1 MSFLRETQPFVTTL
15 VAGAAGAALAALAG
29 IPAGALIG
37 STLAVVAVSAL
48 KFRVGLPNSLRDLAF
63 ATIGVSLGS
72 GVDERLIGQIGTWG
86 ISLAVLML
94 SLIATLL
101 VGRLILAQFFGMDKQ
116 TATLASSPGTMSNAI
131 AIAVEGHGDA
141 TAVMFLQ
148 LTRLLVLVIA
158 VPPLATMLG
167 DAPTAGAVGAAE
179 VTLPVLALLLAAAI
193 LLGRIGGHLGLPA
206 ASLLA
211 GMVISAGGHAAGLI
225 HGTAP
230 GWITFVAFALTGA
243 VLGTRMS
250 LVTLQQT
257 KRFAVAGLAVVGG
270 AILCSLAF
278 AALTSAMTNLSF
290 GQVWIAYAPGG
301 VEAMAAIGLSLG
313 YDPAYV
319 AVHHFARIFALV
331 VIVPVVLKLAD
342 R

>member
-1 MSFLRETQPFVTTL
+1 MKLRRDTQPFVTTL
-15 VAGAAGAALAALAG
+15 VAGASGAALAALAG

-37 STLAVVAVSAL
+37 STLAVMAVSAL
-48 KFRVGLPNSLRDLAF
+48 KFRVGVPNVLRELAF

-72 GVDERLIGQIGTWG
+72 GVDERLIGQIETWG
-86 ISLAVLML
+86 VSLAILIV

-101 VGRLILAQFFGMDKQ
+101 VGQMILAQRFGMDKQ

-158 VPPLATMLG
+158 VPPLATTLSG
-167 DAPTAGAVGAAE
+167 APAAGIMGAAS
-179 VTLPVLALLLAAAI
+179 VSLPVLALLLAAAT
-193 LLGRIGGHLGLPA
+193 LLGKIGGYLRLPA

-225 HGTAP
+225 DGIAP
-230 GWITFVAFALTGA
+230 GWITFAAFAVTGA

-250 LVTLQQT
+250 LVTLEQI
-257 KRFAVAGLAVVGG
+257 KRFAVAGLAVVGA
-270 AILCSLAF
+270 AILCSLVF
-278 AALTSAMTNLSF
+278 AALTRAATGLSF

-319 AVHHFARIFALV
+319 AVHHFVRIFALV
-331 VIVPVVLKLAD
+331 LIVPIILKITD